1 MDNMT
6 ETQELMR
13 ALAKTLDGLLN
24 DASGKTTGF
33 VLLTFPFDGP
43 AGQRTNYIAN
53 CDRADVV
60 VALKE
65 IVARFEGQPQQSGR
79 V

>member
-13 ALAKTLDGLLN
+13 ALARTLDGLLN
-24 DASGKTTGF
+24 DAQKTTGF

-53 CDRADVV
+53 CNRDDVV

-65 IVARFEGQPQQSGR
+65 IVARFEGQPNQSGR
-79 V
+79 A